1 MIPWTWLI
9 AIYLWGAGMAGG
21 AYFVAFLGERLGL
34 GDKDGLLKAATWMGV
49 LAVMIGSLIL
59 TVDLGK
65 PLRFWHLLSEF
76 NVLSPMSIGA
86 WLLPAWALVGALMI
100 GLWWLDRWTGALK
113 VLAWLNFVLSV
124 LLIAYTGV
132 LLSATNQP
140 LWSSTLLLPA
150 LFVVTSISRGT
161 AFLLLF
167 VLCRKRVSPRTFT
180 FLGRSDV
187 VLYILDLIALAA
199 FLVWL
204 GPAGQVITT
213 GTLGLLLWI
222 GVVVI
227 GILIP
232 LAVGVRSII
241 WGKKVGPASVL
252 VALWAIV
259 GGLILRAVIV
269 LGGQIYS

>member
-1 MIPWTWLI
+1 MIPWTSLI
-9 AIYLWGAGMAGG
+9 AIYLWLAGMAGG
-21 AYFVAFLGERLGL
+21 AYFVAFLAERLSL
-34 GDKDGLLKAATWMGV
+34 GDKEGLLKAATWMGV
-49 LAVMIGSLIL
+49 LAVVLGSLIL
-59 TVDLGK
+59 TLDLGS

-76 NVLSPMSIGA
+76 SIISPMSIGA
-86 WLLPAWALVGALMI
+86 WLLPIWALIGALMI
-100 GLWWLDRWTGALK
+100 GLWWLKKWAGALEG
-113 VLAWLNFVLSV
+113 LAWLNFLLSV
-124 LLIAYTGV
+124 LLITYTGV

-167 VLCRKRVSPRTFT
+167 VLCRKRVSPRTFN